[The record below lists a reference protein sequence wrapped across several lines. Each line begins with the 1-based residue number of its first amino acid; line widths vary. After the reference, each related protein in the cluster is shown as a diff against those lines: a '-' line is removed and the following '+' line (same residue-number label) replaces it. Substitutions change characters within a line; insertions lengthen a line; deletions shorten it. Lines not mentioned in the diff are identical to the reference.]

1 MIIFDGY
8 VMSIW
13 WFRTIVCD
21 HIIT

>member
-21 HIIT
+21 HIT